1 MSERCH
7 NDIIMQVT
15 PHVEALKSDLSAI
28 AGVGDDAV
36 AAAAERVGQAL
47 TASLGL
53 RLLDVLQ
60 EAALEV
66 SEQVPS
72 GHVEVRLAGQEPLLV
87 YVEDEPS
94 EPAPA
99 QPAGEGLSARITLR
113 LAESLKAA
121 VEAAAAREGLSVNA
135 WLIRALTR
143 AVSAPAP
150 RVGSRLTGFGKS

>member
-1 MSERCH
+1 
-7 NDIIMQVT
+7 MQVT
-15 PHVEALKSDLSAI
+15 PHVEALKADLAAV
-28 AGVGDDAV
+28 AGVGDDTV
-36 AAAAERVGQAL
+36 ADAAERLSQAL

-87 YVEDEPS
+87 YVEDEPA
-94 EPAPA
+94 EPAPSA
-99 QPAGEGLSARITLR
+99 PADEGLSARITLR
-113 LAESLKAA
+113 LPESLKAA
-121 VEAAAAREGLSVNA
+121 VDAAAARESLSVNA
-135 WLIRALTR
+135 WLLRALTR
-143 AVSAPAP
+143 AVSTPAP

>member
-1 MSERCH
+1 
-7 NDIIMQVT
+7 MQVT
-15 PHVEALKSDLSAI
+15 PHVEALKADLAAI

-36 AAAAERVGQAL
+36 AAAAQRLSQAL

-87 YVEDEPS
+87 YVEDEAAETGP
-94 EPAPA
+94 PPQTDDGAA
-99 QPAGEGLSARITLR
+99 ARITLR

-121 VEAAAAREGLSVNA
+121 VEAEAAREGLSVNA
-135 WLIRALTR
+135 WLVRALTR
-143 AVSAPAP
+143 AVSGPAP

>member
-1 MSERCH
+1 
-7 NDIIMQVT
+7 MQVT
-15 PHVEALKSDLSAI
+15 RHVEALKADLAAV
-28 AGVGDDAV
+28 AGVGDDTV
-36 AAAAERVGQAL
+36 AAAAQRLSQAL

-87 YVEDEPS
+87 YVEDEPA
-94 EPAPA
+94 EPAPS
-99 QPAGEGLSARITLR
+99 QPADELSARITLR
-113 LAESLKAA
+113 LPESLKTA
-121 VEAAAAREGLSVNA
+121 VDAAAAREGLSVNA
-135 WLIRALTR
+135 WLLRALTR
-143 AVSAPAP
+143 AVSTPAP

>member
-1 MSERCH
+1 
-7 NDIIMQVT
+7 MQVI
-15 PHVEALKSDLSAI
+15 PHVEALKADLAAV

-36 AAAAERVGQAL
+36 AAAAERLSQAL
-47 TASLGL
+47 TASVSL

-87 YVEDEPS
+87 YVEDEPA
-94 EPAPA
+94 EPAPS
-99 QPAGEGLSARITLR
+99 QPADEGLSARITLR
-113 LAESLKAA
+113 LPESLKTA
-121 VEAAAAREGLSVNA
+121 VEAAAAREGQSVNA
-135 WLIRALTR
+135 WLLRALTR

>member
-1 MSERCH
+1 
-7 NDIIMQVT
+7 MQVT
-15 PHVEALKSDLSAI
+15 PHVEALKSDLLAVAS
-28 AGVGDDAV
+28 VGDAAV
-36 AAAAERVGQAL
+36 AAAAERLSQAL

-66 SEQVPS
+66 SEQVPA

-94 EPAPA
+94 EPPPA
-99 QPAGEGLSARITLR
+99 QPGDEGLSARITLR
-113 LAESLKAA
+113 LSETLKSA

-135 WLIRALTR
+135 WLVRALGR
-143 AVSAPAP
+143 AVSSPAP
-150 RVGSRLTGFGKS
+150 RVGNRLTGFGQS